1 MGNSNTRRSGEYSSE
16 MTESTRA
23 DSHQLTTTY
32 GGAGNAEGDGATVV
46 AIRPVPDDTADAG
59 EIDVDNEDENENRT
73 LEQDMTPKE
82 RRRATAIL
90 W

>member
-1 MGNSNTRRSGEYSSE
+1 MGNSNARQSGEYNFE
-16 MTESTRA
+16 ITESTRA
-23 DSHQLTTTY
+23 DSHQFSTY
-32 GGAGNAEGDGATVV
+32 GVAEGDGAPLI
-46 AIRPVPDDTADAG
+46 AIRPEPDDTADAG
-59 EIDVDNEDENENRT
+59 EIDVDNEDENGNRT

>member
-1 MGNSNTRRSGEYSSE
+1 MGNSNARRSGEYI
-16 MTESTRA
+16 TESTKA
-23 DSHQLTTTY
+23 DSRQLTTY
-32 GGAGNAEGDGATVV
+32 GVAGNAEGDGAPLV
-46 AIRPVPDDTADAG
+46 AIRPDPDNTARAG
-59 EIDVDNEDENENRT
+59 EIDVDYEDENGNRT

>member
-1 MGNSNTRRSGEYSSE
+1 MGNSNTRRSGEYSLE
-16 MTESTRA
+16 ITESTRA
-23 DSHQLTTTY
+23 DSQQLTTY
-32 GGAGNAEGDGATVV
+32 GGAGNAERDGAPLV
-46 AIRPVPDDTADAG
+46 AIRLVPDGTADAG